1 MVNSTTN
8 IDSNEK
14 VTYATLSAKFL
25 TWLKTSCKNI
35 GAYAN
40 DISNSLKDVNYGQEY
55 TADLKNSIPVEARPK
70 DAARNTSYKMNIH
83 VKASTA
89 LPNSFPVVSVADVE
103 TDFNRFMQARGISI
117 KSNTPVIATGL
128 LAFWNNVASFCSA
141 RIYNVAGMY
150 ATSPIRIYKKGGWTV
165 DQIINNQADYKT
177 VPSITQDAEFKGSDV
192 TTLLNN
198 LETIVAE
205 TSRLYAVTYDFSNSL
220 WSSSCCSSSCSSS
233 SSSSSSSSCSC
244 IFIGY
249 MKLPN

>member
-1 MVNSTTN
+1 MVNSTTD
-8 IDSNEK
+8 IAPNEL
-14 VTYATLSAKFL
+14 VTYATLSTKFL
-25 TWLKTSCKNI
+25 AWLKTSCKNI
-35 GAYAN
+35 ETYASDVPN
-40 DISNSLKDVNYGQEY
+40 ALKDINYGKEY
-55 TADLKNSIPVEARPK
+55 TANLKNDIPAEAIPK
-70 DAARNTSYKMNIH
+70 DAARDTSYKMSMHINT
-83 VKASTA
+83 STA

-103 TDFNRFMQARGISI
+103 TDFNRFMQARGINT
-117 KSNTPVIATGL
+117 KSNTSVIATGL
-128 LAFWNNVASFCSA
+128 LTFWNNVASFCSA

-165 DQIINNQADYKT
+165 DQIRNNQADYKT
-177 VPSITQDAEFKGSDV
+177 VPAITQDAEFKGSDV

-244 IFIGY
+244 IFI
-249 MKLPN
+249 